1 MKRSATYLALVLLG
15 VGGFATGASAQRY
28 YDRPAISV
36 ELPGVRAYSRRDDRA
51 ARELSRLTRDV
62 RQVRH
67 EIREYGGGGRRI
79 RAKFDRVVR
88 ATDQLNYGFRRGV
101 YRPREVWYRAEQI
114 RSELRE
120 IQREL
125 RYRERGD
132 RRVWRER
139 WR

>member
-28 YDRPAISV
+28 YDRPAIAIEV
-36 ELPGVRAYSRRDDRA
+36 PGVRVREGRGERA
-51 ARELSRLTRDV
+51 AFELDRLNRDV

-79 RAKFDRVVR
+79 RYKFDRVIR

-101 YRPREVWYRAEQI
+101 YRPREVRYRAEEI
-114 RSELRE
+114 RQELRE

-132 RRVWRER
+132 RRVWR
-139 WR
+139 